1 MRKIFLSLFIL
12 WVMAACS
19 LPTLAAPA
27 LTTPA
32 VTALPTASPTRAAI
46 IPSLA
51 PTLPTVTPLSVEQLK
66 NCSYTSPDWGQFQLS
81 DGIYYRE
88 PPTTLESAE
97 TYTTRLLDTVIFG
110 DINEDGASDAVAF
123 LATQSGGTGHFVE
136 MAAMINDGGSPLNAS
151 TLFLGDRVIIESGV
165 ILDGIISVSMRVQ
178 GPNDPMCCPSQSV
191 TYTYQLENGQLT
203 LLQTIIH

>member
-1 MRKIFLSLFIL
+1 
-12 WVMAACS
+12 MAACS

-27 LTTPA
+27 ITDSA
-32 VTALPTASPTRAAI
+32 TAAPTQASV
-46 IPSLA
+46 IPSLPPA
-51 PTLPTVTPLSVEQLK
+51 LPTVTPLSAEQLK

-110 DINEDGASDAVAF
+110 DINQDGAEDAVAF

-136 MAAMINDGGSPLNAS
+136 MAAMLNDGGSPLNTS
-151 TLFLGDRVIIESGV
+151 TLFLGDRVVIESGTIQDGV
-165 ILDGIISVSMRVQ
+165 ISLNLRVQ

-191 TYTYQLENGQLT
+191 TSTYHLENGLLT
-203 LLQTIIH
+203 LLQTIIN